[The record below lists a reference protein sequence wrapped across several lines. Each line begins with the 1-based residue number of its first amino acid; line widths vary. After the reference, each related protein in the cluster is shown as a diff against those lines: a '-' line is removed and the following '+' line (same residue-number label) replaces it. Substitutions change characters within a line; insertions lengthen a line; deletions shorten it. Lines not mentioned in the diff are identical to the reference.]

1 MLRFFTGRR
10 FRSDTPAAPEADP
23 WARAR
28 YLDGEMLRRGGLPPH
43 AGGENDRLIRRG
55 R

>member
-10 FRSDTPAAPEADP
+10 FGADAPAAPEADP
-23 WARAR
+23 WARTR
-28 YLDGEMLRRGGLPPH
+28 YLDGEMLRRNEVPRH